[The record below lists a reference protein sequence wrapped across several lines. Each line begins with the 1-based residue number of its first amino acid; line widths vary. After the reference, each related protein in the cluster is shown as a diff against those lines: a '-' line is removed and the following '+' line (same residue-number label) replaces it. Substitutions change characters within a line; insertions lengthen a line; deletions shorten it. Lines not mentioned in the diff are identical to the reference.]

1 MPPFTIPD
9 VTAIID
15 QDEALRRART
25 LAGQGKR
32 SVLGIA
38 GPPAAGKSTLAGW
51 LARHLGDACA
61 VVPMDGF
68 HLADVELSRI
78 GLRDRKGVPASF
90 DGYGYVA
97 LLRRVVAQPTS
108 GEPVVYAPA
117 FERDLEQ
124 PLAGALPVPADV
136 PLIVTEGNYLLVDEA
151 PWRDVR
157 PLLTEVWYCDL
168 ADTLRRERLFARHR
182 EFGKEWAAAEAWM
195 ATVDDPNAALITAT
209 RSRADAVVKMN

>member
-1 MPPFTIPD
+1 
-9 VTAIID
+9 VTAIIGR
-15 QDEALRRART
+15 DEALRRARA
-25 LAGQGKR
+25 LAGLGRR

-51 LARHLGDACA
+51 LARELGDACA
-61 VVPMDGF
+61 LVPMDGF

-97 LLRRVVAQPTS
+97 LLRRIVAQRAG
-108 GEPVVYAPA
+108 GEPIVYAPA
-117 FERDLEQ
+117 FARDLEQ
-124 PLAGALPVPADV
+124 ALAGALPVPADV
-136 PLIVTEGNYLLVDEA
+136 PLVITEGNYLLVDEA

-168 ADTLRRERLFARHR
+168 AAGLRRRRLLARHR
-182 EFGKEWAAAEAWM
+182 EFGKERAEAESWM
-195 ATVDDPNAALITAT
+195 AAVDDPNAELISAT
-209 RSRADAVVKMN
+209 RDRADAVIEMN

>member
-1 MPPFTIPD
+1 

-15 QDEALRRART
+15 QDEALRRARA

-32 SVLGIA
+32 TVLGIA

-51 LARHLGDACA
+51 LARQLGEVCA

-68 HLADVELSRI
+68 HLADVELTRI

-90 DGYGYVA
+90 DGYGYLA
-97 LLRRVVAQPTS
+97 LLRRIVAQPVS
-108 GEPVVYAPA
+108 GEPIVYAPA
-117 FERDLEQ
+117 FARDLEQ
-124 PLAGALPVPADV
+124 PLAGALPIPLGV
-136 PLIVTEGNYLLVDEA
+136 PLIITEGNYLLVDQA

-157 PLLTEVWYCDL
+157 TLLTEVWYCDL

-182 EFGKEWAAAEAWM
+182 EFGKEWAVAESWM
-195 ATVDDPNAALITAT
+195 TAVDDPNAELIAGTKG
-209 RSRADAVVKMN
+209 RADALVRMA